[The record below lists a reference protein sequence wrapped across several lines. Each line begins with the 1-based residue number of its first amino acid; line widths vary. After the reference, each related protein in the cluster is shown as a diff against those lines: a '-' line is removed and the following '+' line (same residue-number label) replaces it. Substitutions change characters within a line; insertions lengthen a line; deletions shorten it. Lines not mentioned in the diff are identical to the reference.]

1 MTSSMDTSEDLNL
14 DNETIFSVQFKSLFD
29 DDTARYSSDTS
40 DEIIHALSKLHWL
53 PSPYHLS
60 HQIVSLVYDRLTKFV
75 EKLILTGH
83 ALSNDEIIL
92 MNECLDFIIRIFESA
107 YTTSFGNE
115 EEDNDTNDDIST
127 PDEIVLSTLEKLC
140 QDIVPLNDLFLKLI
154 QSAGWKIMKNHLEIM
169 SKIVSF
175 LLRRHKINMIQLQF
189 SKNVDSSLERFT
201 EENQRLFDTF
211 VECINSSDGT
221 YDYLEAINQLDSKL
235 LDERS
240 KFLLFDSFNFIISND
255 LYTEDFRTKFCRDF
269 WLFKYKQILK
279 EVLPNIIEQIN
290 KTSLPLNAIKYLIT
304 NLIQMQRKA
313 GSNSMFSK
321 GQIENFALKDEYLPI
336 IMMLLPW
343 FSNSYILKNLMES
356 NDDLEEKIFQL
367 NKNYLNNTKD
377 NVTIAFVTW
386 TILKLILMFINA
398 NGDCLAYIKY
408 DQSVKEIL
416 LKLLSQIKERT
427 SIKIPFAQEMQ
438 IGISIMLAYSV
449 FSLRLSED
457 VPSQSDSVH
466 LISLYLTICMFFSL
480 SAMTWF
486 AIANKLREKKRLPY
500 WLRWLALDYICWIVC
515 ATSMHRKAVHTAA
528 KQQSKIS
535 TMTPSTPITIPLQ
548 PLITTNSIE
557 NSNKSYSQQ
566 ISLPSKITHH
576 TQTDNIQCMNEIKTT
591 PKLWIRRTLS
601 NTQSTILNGSEN
613 RKHMTH
619 IIKKS
624 HQIKNSSLTKIQE
637 SLYAIHIINR
647 LVFFMFLFI
656 VIVINIY
663 TWFIY
668 SRTVQTKLFDNQTI
682 WTCFDE
688 SRLEVINCNETF

>member
-1 MTSSMDTSEDLNL
+1 MKEMLHDRFFYFYYCLYLLLPILIVGNDDFNNKMYEETQLIRMLLKEKDYLKNVRPSQTVIVDIRFVFNQIISMVEKEQIIVTNCFVDQKWTDSRLIWNPLDYKNITWIRIPAVSVWYPDTFLYNTADNAGFLLPQDSQNVIVSYNGTIFWPLPLAQLRTRCRMTIKHFPFDEQTCDMIFGSWSHTSSLIHYRFWEKSPELPQYTPNNEWKLLAVAQSIKTVQYPNWVEPDTFFEINF
-14 DNETIFSVQFKSLFD
+14 TILIVRKPLQAIYN
-29 DDTARYSSDTS
+29 TVVP
-40 DEIIHALSKLHWL
+40 ALM
-53 PSPYHLS
+53 
-60 HQIVSLVYDRLTKFV
+60 LT
-75 EKLILTGH
+75 ILT
-83 ALSNDEIIL
+83 L
-92 MNECLDFIIRIFESA
+92 
-107 YTTSFGNE
+107 
-115 EEDNDTNDDIST
+115 
-127 PDEIVLSTLEKLC
+127 
-140 QDIVPLNDLFLKLI
+140 
-154 QSAGWKIMKNHLEIM
+154 
-169 SKIVSF
+169 VSF
-175 LLRRHKINMIQLQF
+175 F
-189 SKNVDSSLERFT
+189 
-201 EENQRLFDTF
+201 
-211 VECINSSDGT
+211 
-221 YDYLEAINQLDSKL
+221 
-235 LDERS
+235 
-240 KFLLFDSFNFIISND
+240 
-255 LYTEDFRTKFCRDF
+255 
-269 WLFKYKQILK
+269 
-279 EVLPNIIEQIN
+279 
-290 KTSLPLNAIKYLIT
+290 
-304 NLIQMQRKA
+304 
-313 GSNSMFSK
+313 
-321 GQIENFALKDEYLPI
+321 
-336 IMMLLPW
+336 
-343 FSNSYILKNLMES
+343 
-356 NDDLEEKIFQL
+356 
-367 NKNYLNNTKD
+367 
-377 NVTIAFVTW
+377 
-386 TILKLILMFINA
+386 
-398 NGDCLAYIKY
+398 
-408 DQSVKEIL
+408 
-416 LKLLSQIKERT
+416 
-427 SIKIPFAQEMQ
+427 IPFAQEMQ

-515 ATSMHRKAVHTAA
+515 ATSMHRKAVHTAS

-668 SRTVQTKLFDNQTI
+668 SRTVQTKLFDNQTV